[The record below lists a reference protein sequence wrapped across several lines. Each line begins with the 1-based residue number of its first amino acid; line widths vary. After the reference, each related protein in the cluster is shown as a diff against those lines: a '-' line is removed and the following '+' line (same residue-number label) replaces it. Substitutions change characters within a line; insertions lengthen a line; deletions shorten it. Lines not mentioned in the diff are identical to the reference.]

1 MIQVQGL
8 KKHFRFRHGLITR
21 LRHPD
26 HVIKAVDGV
35 SFDIKE
41 GETLGLVG
49 ESGCGKTTLAK
60 TMLRLHLPTGGRV
73 LYRGRDILSMG
84 KKELKALRRE
94 VQVIFQDSNSTLD
107 PRMTLGS
114 ILEEPLRIHHVGN
127 RDLRKQRVAEMMEKV
142 KLSPAFLSRHPS
154 ELSGG
159 QRQRI
164 SIGRALLLEPRFIVA
179 DEPLAGLDP
188 IVSTQLLDLM
198 LSLKRDYG
206 LTYLFI
212 SHDLDTVAY
221 VSDRIGVMYRGKIVE
236 IMNAERFESRARHPY
251 TRFLLTPA
259 PRASEPALDGGVH
272 FRDQRS
278 ESGCLFSKKCPH
290 STQLCAELSPPLR
303 EIVPG
308 HQVACHLAD

>member
-1 MIQVQGL
+1 MIQVKDL
-8 KKHFRFRHGLITR
+8 KKHFRFRHNFITR

-35 SFDIKE
+35 SFAIKE
-41 GETLGLVG
+41 GETLGIVG
-49 ESGCGKTTLAK
+49 KSGCGKTTLAK
-60 TMLRLHLPTGGRV
+60 TMLRLYLPTGGQV
-73 LYRGRDILSMG
+73 HYRGRDILSMS

-94 VQVIFQDSNSTLD
+94 VQAIFQDSNSTLD

-114 ILEEPLRIHHVGN
+114 ILEEPLRIHHIGN
-127 RDLRKQRVAEMMEKV
+127 GNWREQRVAEMMKKV

-164 SIGRALLLEPRFIVA
+164 SIGRALLLEPRFIIA

-198 LSLKRDYG
+198 LSLKHGYG

-212 SHDLDTVAY
+212 SHDLDTVTY

-236 IMNAERFESRARHPY
+236 MINAERFTSKARHPY

-259 PRASEPALDGGVH
+259 PQVSEPALNGGVH
-272 FRDQRS
+272 FHDQRS
-278 ESGCLFSKKCPH
+278 ERGCLFLKKCPH
-290 STQLCAELSPPLR
+290 STRLCAELSPPLR

-308 HQVACHLAD
+308 HQVACHLVD